1 VNNEEIPD
9 KSLGEIFSF
18 LALLQRI
25 MEADKESENYG
36 QLMRLLPPK
45 FVDKYHY
52 VIQWAILFLVGMN
65 HARRG
70 REGYHDI
77 EITDFKKIT
86 DENGFQYWVKV
97 KVRIVPLSV
106 KRQNIEIM
114 LNLT

>member
-1 VNNEEIPD
+1 MNVSGHKDPKNLNHYDP
-9 KSLGEIFSF
+9 SP
-18 LALLQRI
+18 ALSVKIAMASHICAAKPAAQPS
-25 MEADKESENYG
+25 A
-36 QLMRLLPPK
+36 QLSAQPSAQPS
-45 FVDKYHY
+45 
-52 VIQWAILFLVGMN
+52 VGMN

-106 KRQNIEIM
+106 NRCTGHFLITITG
-114 LNLT
+114 LF